1 MSTPLTPIKET
12 IETVI
17 SKIKEMEGIPE
28 AEKRSL
34 LTRLQKASNTVTENE
49 KKIWLRTKVGK
60 PIVQSFQDSTDMLLR
75 VFDVEP
81 PKLEDL
87 STAMYDVEVNTNKIV
102 EESRRRSMVVT

>member
-12 IETVI
+12 IEAVI
-17 SKIKEMEGIPE
+17 SKINEMEGIQE
-28 AEKRSL
+28 TEKRSL
-34 LTRLQKASNTVTENE
+34 LMRLQKTANTVTENE

-60 PIVQSFQDSTDMLLR
+60 PMVQSFQDSTDILLR

-81 PKLEDL
+81 PKLEDIT
-87 STAMYDVEVNTNKIV
+87 TAMNDVEANANKIG

>member
-1 MSTPLTPIKET
+1 MSTPLAPIKET
-12 IETVI
+12 FETVI
-17 SKIKEMEGIPE
+17 SKINEMETINE

-60 PIVQSFQDSTDMLLR
+60 PIVQSFQDSTDRLLR
-75 VFDVEP
+75 VFDVET
-81 PKLEDL
+81 PKLEDI
-87 STAMYDVEVNTNKIV
+87 TAAMNDVEGNANKIG